1 MKLISAF
8 LVVAAISLTGTPSL
22 ADASHSNLSTV
33 ASPEFNR
40 LGAPAAPQGLRAT
53 VYSPTAVGLV
63 WERSTTPRLRY
74 EIQRD
79 GVIVGT
85 TDGTSQVDSGL
96 VAGRNYVYEV
106 VALDGEGG
114 RSQGSTLIVRTDG
127 EPIMPVPPVNGLV
140 SYTLPS
146 GPGILQAKLSG
157 PLPSSYAVRC
167 DSLRIEPCEVSPG
180 RYQLQT
186 FDRLWNVTTST
197 ITIVED
203 EPTIVPVAEPSGL
216 SFTPYS
222 TSAGALLW
230 RRSTIPGLRHEVRR
244 DGTLVSTTDGT
255 NHQVRELTAGVDYFF
270 EVIAV
275 DRRGQRS
282 DPARLTVRTDAAPD
296 PEPDPEP
303 DPDPEPEPEPPVTNT
318 IPATTLPSI
327 DSDGNVVWPFA
338 PVDGGLIIELS
349 EYARLPTA
357 RSGRQPRV
365 NDMFHANGRLFVSVE
380 EDGLIYDVTDANDP
394 VVWFDVGAAI
404 QSATGRELDTS
415 SRFHGGLRSAAFH
428 PGFLSNGKLY
438 TSLME
443 QRPASSQGHVYLSDI
458 ENGIA
463 ADSVVVEWTVDP
475 RSMIVDTASY
485 REVFRVGVPEYDHP
499 IKQIEFNQSARRGDA
514 DYGLLY
520 IGHGDG
526 SFASETARG
535 GRRNDA
541 LGKILRID
549 PLASD
554 DGPYRVP
561 ADNPF
566 VGDDT
571 MLDEVFSIGHR
582 NPHHL
587 SFGEDGTL
595 LVADVGRDNIDEIN
609 VVLPGRDYGWAERE
623 GAYVQLP
630 SGGILDGIG
639 PLPLNDAVF
648 GYTYP
653 VAGFGHAGRPGGSFV
668 ARAIVGG
675 PVMRSES
682 GGEPFYL
689 YTEFAR
695 TGEVLYSHMDDI
707 NASLTQG
714 APAELSYARTRRA
727 SIRFDT
733 DGDPATPAVPQDSL
747 QALVAS
753 DRRYDGSERV
763 DNRFGTDSS
772 GNLFITNKRNGL
784 IYRARVTG
792 TP

>member
-8 LVVAAISLTGTPSL
+8 LVLAAISLTGGPSL
-22 ADASHSNLSTV
+22 AQVGLSNPSTITG
-33 ASPEFNR
+33 PESGR
-40 LGAPAAPQGLRAT
+40 TGAPTAPQGLRAT
-53 VYSPTAVGLV
+53 VYSAAAVGLV
-63 WERSTTPRLRY
+63 WQRSTTPRLRY
-74 EIQRD
+74 EVQRD
-79 GVIVGT
+79 GAIVGT
-85 TDGTSQVDSGL
+85 TDGTSHVDSGL

-106 VALDGEGG
+106 TALDGEGG
-114 RSQGSTLIVRTDG
+114 RSPGSTLIVRTDG
-127 EPIMPVPPVNGLV
+127 EPILPLPPVDGLV
-140 SYTLPS
+140 AYSLPS
-146 GPGILQAKLSG
+146 GPDILQAKLSG

-186 FDRLWNVTTST
+186 FDRLWNVTEMT

-203 EPTIVPVAEPSGL
+203 EPAIVPVAMPSGL
-216 SFTPYS
+216 SFTAYS

-230 RRSTIPGLRHEVRR
+230 RRSSIPGLRYEVRQ
-244 DGTLVSTTDGT
+244 GGAQVTTTDGT
-255 NHQVRELTAGVDYFF
+255 NHQVRELTAGTDYIF

-275 DRRGQRS
+275 ARSGQRS
-282 DPARLTVRTDAAPD
+282 DPARLSVRTDAAINP
-296 PEPDPEP
+296 PEPT
-303 DPDPEPEPEPPVTNT
+303 PVTNT
-318 IPATTLPSI
+318 VAATTLPSI
-327 DSDGNVVWPFA
+327 GSDGDVVWPFA
-338 PVDGGLIIELS
+338 PIDGGLIIELS

-380 EDGLIYDVTDANDP
+380 QDGLIYDVTDANDP
-394 VVWFDVGAAI
+394 FVWFDVGAAM

-415 SRFHGGLRSAAFH
+415 SLFHGGLRSAAFH

-443 QRPASSQGHVYLSDI
+443 QRPASSQGHVYLSDV

-499 IKQIEFNQSARRGDA
+499 IKQIEFNRSARRGDA

-541 LGKILRID
+541 LGKILRIE

-561 ADNPF
+561 GDNPF

-587 SFGEDGTL
+587 SFGESGTL

-609 VVLPGRDYGWAERE
+609 VVLAGRDYGWAERE

-639 PLPLNDAVF
+639 ALPLNDAVF

-695 TGEVLYSHMDDI
+695 TGEILYSHMDDI

-727 SIRFDT
+727 SIRFDA

-753 DRRYDGSERV
+753 DSRYDGSERV

-772 GNLFITNKRNGL
+772 GNLFMTNKRNGL

-792 TP
+792 RP